1 MLEIGSLVD
10 GKYKVLS
17 EIGHGGMS
25 VVYLAIVERANQ
37 TWAIKEV
44 RKNGA
49 TKDDIVQQGLV
60 AEMNI
65 LKRLNHPH
73 LPRIIDIIDHE
84 DSFLIV
90 MDYIEG
96 IDLDKKL
103 REGPQKWSD
112 VVEWGKQ
119 LCDVFAYLHSR
130 KPPIIYR
137 DMKPGNVKLKPNGD
151 VVLFDFGTAREYK
164 SQKAGDDTTC
174 LGTRGYA
181 APEQYGG
188 MGQTDARSD
197 IYCLG
202 ATMFHLV
209 TGRLPGGPP
218 DYNIPPIR
226 SICPWLPR
234 TGKEG
239 NCVRGLEKIIMKCV
253 EPSPANRYQN
263 CAELMYDL
271 EHIDRISDEFVK
283 GQKKKINTWI
293 SCVAFSLIFA
303 ICSGVFSSLATRTT
317 ENNYEGYITDAFV
330 SAKSGMT
337 PKDSGYNDVEEK
349 LKEAIKVNPK
359 KSDAWIYLSKLYSA
373 DLVVTPTEERSM
385 QDFIRG
391 YGKKLS
397 ESPNDEAQFYMEWSE
412 SVFFFY
418 SSNPDVLLGAGS
430 PEVAEPYLKTVV
442 GDEKTLSENYKR
454 LIRTDSGVKVPLE
467 QYQIN
472 SITEGEAQS
481 RFKLAQSL
489 YAISKQWKNRGKVSG
504 VAKDTTYY
512 PFSVYWRDL
521 KNLLRNAQILNDS
534 SLNIVNV
541 NTLRAAIYSNVM
553 YAIDQNFADL
563 VEDGGAKIEFS
574 ENDPA
579 YSVKMAQKMAYDP
592 ETSEESEQ
600 KYDISIMEIMDY
612 ACQEAE
618 KLKALSITELMPLI
632 DNVSNMRKNIE
643 AKIAS
648 VIQ

>member
-317 ENNYEGYITDAFV
+317 ENNYEGYITEAFV

-337 PKDSGYNDVEEK
+337 PKDVGYDDVEKK

-373 DLVVTPTEERSM
+373 DLVVTPTEAISM
-385 QDFIRG
+385 TKVIQE

-397 ESPNDEAQFYMEWSE
+397 ESPNDEVQFYMEWSE
-412 SVFFFY
+412 SIFFFY
-418 SSNPDVLLGAGS
+418 SDNPDVLLGAGS
-430 PEVAEPYLKTVV
+430 PDKAETYLKTVV
-442 GDEKTLSENYKR
+442 GDEETKNENYKR
-454 LIRTDSGVKVPLE
+454 LIRNDNGVKVSLE
-467 QYQIN
+467 QYQIKEVSEPGARN
-472 SITEGEAQS
+472 KY
-481 RFKLAQSL
+481 KLAQSL
-489 YAISKQWKNRGKVSG
+489 YAISKQWGNLDSVSG
-504 VAKDTTYY
+504 VAQNDYTY
-512 PFSVYWRDL
+512 SEYWGDL
-521 KNLLRNAQILNDS
+521 KSLLRNAQILNDS
-534 SLNIVNV
+534 SLNIANV

-553 YAIDQNFADL
+553 YAIDQKL
-563 VEDGGAKIEFS
+563 VKLVKDGGAKIKFS

-579 YSVKMAQKMAYDP
+579 YLVKMAQKMAYDP
-592 ETSEESEQ
+592 ETSTESEQ

-618 KLKALSITELMPLI
+618 NLKALSITELMPLI

>member
-317 ENNYEGYITDAFV
+317 ENNYEGYITEAFV

-337 PKDSGYNDVEEK
+337 PKDVGYDDVEKK

-373 DLVVTPTEERSM
+373 DLVVTPTEAISM
-385 QDFIRG
+385 TKVIQE

-397 ESPNDEAQFYMEWSE
+397 ESPNDEVQFYMEWSE
-412 SVFFFY
+412 SIFFFY
-418 SSNPDVLLGAGS
+418 SDNPDVLLGAGS
-430 PEVAEPYLKTVV
+430 PDKAETYLKTVV
-442 GDEKTLSENYKR
+442 GDEETKNENYKR
-454 LIRTDSGVKVPLE
+454 LIRNDNGVKVSLE
-467 QYQIN
+467 QYQIKEVSEPGARN
-472 SITEGEAQS
+472 KY
-481 RFKLAQSL
+481 KLAKSL
-489 YAISKQWKNRGKVSG
+489 YAISKQRSNLDKVSG
-504 VAKDTTYY
+504 VAQNDYTY
-512 PFSVYWRDL
+512 SEYWGDL
-521 KNLLRNAQILNDS
+521 KSLLRNAQILNDS

-553 YAIDQNFADL
+553 YAIDKKL
-563 VEDGGAKIEFS
+563 VSLVKDGGAKIEFS

-592 ETSEESEQ
+592 ETSDESEQ
-600 KYDISIMEIMDY
+600 KYDMSIMEIMDY
-612 ACQEAE
+612 ACQEA
-618 KLKALSITELMPLI
+618 KNLRTLSITELMPLI
-632 DNVSNMRKNIE
+632 DNVDNMRINIE
-643 AKIAS
+643 AQIAS
-648 VIQ
+648 MQ

>member
-10 GKYKVLS
+10 GKYKVLN

-103 REGPQKWSD
+103 REGPQKWND

-239 NCVRGLEKIIMKCV
+239 NCVRGLEKIILKCV
-253 EPSPANRYQN
+253 EPNPANRYQN

-283 GQKKKINTWI
+283 AQKKKIGAWL
-293 SCVAFSLIFA
+293 SCVALSVVFA
-303 ICSGVFSSLATRTT
+303 LCSGIFSTLATKTT
-317 ENNYEGYITDAFV
+317 EKNYESYISQAFL
-330 SAKSGMT
+330 SAKSNMT
-337 PKDSGYNDVEEK
+337 PFDAGYAEVEK
-349 LKEAIKVNPK
+349 GLKAAIDIDPS
-359 KSDAWIYLSKLYSA
+359 KSDAWIYLSKLYSS
-373 DLVVTPTEERSM
+373 DLIVTPAEYDSM
-385 QDFIRG
+385 TKEMQK
-391 YGKKLS
+391 YNKQLNS
-397 ESPNDEAQFYMEWSE
+397 SPEDSAQFNMEWSE

-418 SSNPDVLLGAGS
+418 SSDPSALIGEGS
-430 PEVAEPYLKTVV
+430 PDRAENSLNAVV
-442 GDEKTLSENYKR
+442 GNDGEAEERIQR
-454 LIRTDSGVKVPLE
+454 LIRKDKGVKVELE
-467 QYQIN
+467 QFQIKEV
-472 SITEGEAQS
+472 SEVEA
-481 RFKLAQSL
+481 RNKYKLAQSL
-489 YAISKQWKNRGKVSG
+489 YAISKQWSNLGKVSG
-504 VAKDTTYY
+504 KGKDTTYY
-512 PFSVYWRDL
+512 PYSQYWKDL
-521 KNLLRNAQILNDS
+521 KSLVRNAQILNDS
-534 SLNIVNV
+534 SLNVANV
-541 NTLRAAIYSNVM
+541 NTLRAAIYSNIM
-553 YAIDQNFADL
+553 SAISLNLDKL
-563 VEDGGAKIEFS
+563 VKDGGAKIKFEK
-574 ENDPA
+574 NDAA
-579 YSVKMAQKMAYDP
+579 YSVNIASKIAYDP
-592 ETSEESEQ
+592 DTSLESEQ
-600 KYDISIMEIMDY
+600 KYDISITEMLDY
-612 ACQEAE
+612 VSKEAE
-618 KLKALSITELMPLI
+618 KLKSTSITDLMPLLN
-632 DNVSNMRKNIE
+632 NVKNQRNNIE
-643 AKIAS
+643 AQIAS
-648 VIQ
+648 ME

>member
-283 GQKKKINTWI
+283 SQKKKINTWI

-317 ENNYEGYITDAFV
+317 ENNYEGYIANAFV

-337 PKDSGYNDVEEK
+337 PNDSGYNDVEKK

-359 KSDAWIYLSKLYSA
+359 KSDAWIYLSRLYSA
-373 DLVVTPTEERSM
+373 DLVVTSTEALSM
-385 QDFIRG
+385 TNVLQE
-391 YGKKLS
+391 YGKTLS
-397 ESPNDEAQFYMEWSE
+397 ESPDDKVQFYMEWSE
-412 SVFFFY
+412 SLFFFY
-418 SSNPDVLLGAGS
+418 SSNPSVQFGEGS
-430 PEVAEPYLKTVV
+430 PGMAETYLETVV
-442 GDEKTLSENYKR
+442 GDKETLAENYKR
-454 LIRTDSGVKVPLE
+454 LIRTDNGVKVPLE

-472 SITEGEAQS
+472 SITEGEALN
-481 RFKLAQSL
+481 RFKLARSL
-489 YAISKQWKNRGKVSG
+489 YTISKQWNNRGKATG
-504 VAKDTTYY
+504 LGKNNY
-512 PFSVYWRDL
+512 PYSEYWGDL
-521 KNLLRNAQILNDS
+521 KSLLRNAQFLNDS
-534 SLNIVNV
+534 SLNIANV
-541 NTLRAAIYSNVM
+541 NTLRAAIYSNIM
-553 YAIDQNFADL
+553 NAIKQDFSNL
-563 VEDGGAKIEFS
+563 VKDGGAKIEFGK
-574 ENDPA
+574 NDPA
-579 YSVKMAQKMAYDP
+579 YSVDMALKMAYD
-592 ETSEESEQ
+592 SKESEQ
-600 KYDISIMEIMDY
+600 KYDICIMEIMDY
-612 ACQEAE
+612 ACQEAD
-618 KLKALSITELMPLI
+618 KLRTLSITELMPLI
-632 DNVSNMRKNIE
+632 DNVGNLRKDIE
-643 AKIAS
+643 AQIAS
-648 VIQ
+648 IQ

>member
-10 GKYKVLS
+10 GKYKILN

-25 VVYLAIVERANQ
+25 IVYLAIVERANQ

-49 TKDDIVQQGLV
+49 TKEDIVQQGLV

-65 LKRLNHPH
+65 LKRLDHPH

-112 VVEWGKQ
+112 VVEWAKQ

-181 APEQYGG
+181 SPEQYGG

-218 DYNIPPIR
+218 DYSIPPIR

-271 EHIDRISDEFVK
+271 EHIDKISDEFIK
-283 GQKKKINTWI
+283 AQKRKLNTWI
-293 SCVAFSLIFA
+293 TCMVFTVILA
-303 ICSGVFSSLATRTT
+303 ICSGVLSNVAKKTTDNSYQECISKTIAVAT
-317 ENNYEGYITDAFV
+317 G
-330 SAKSGMT
+330 SMS
-337 PKDSGYNDVEEK
+337 PKDVEYEMVK
-349 LKEAIKVNPK
+349 KGLLDAIDIDPSKPQ
-359 KSDAWIYLSKLYSA
+359 AWIYLSRLYAS
-373 DLVVTPTEERSM
+373 DLIISSEEYTDM
-385 QDFIRG
+385 QS
-391 YGKKLS
+391 KLS
-397 ESPNDEAQFYMEWSE
+397 NNETKIGKQSNAYAQICMEWGE
-412 SVFFFY
+412 SVFIFF
-418 SSNPDVLLGAGS
+418 NNDPKATVALGA
-430 PEVAEPYLKTVV
+430 PDKAESYLKVVV
-442 GDEKTLSENYKR
+442 GDREKDADNYRK
-454 LIRTDSGVKVPLE
+454 LICNAVDSDVQQFAIREVNDTDAKNRYS
-467 QYQIN
+467 
-472 SITEGEAQS
+472 
-481 RFKLAQSL
+481 LAVSL
-489 YAISKQWKNRGKVSG
+489 YAVARQWNTLGHTNKSKE
-504 VAKDTTYY
+504 TYTY
-512 PFSVYWRDL
+512 SEYWNDL
-521 KNLLRNAQILNDS
+521 KGLLASAKTLDDG
-534 SLNIVNV
+534 SLNVTNI
-541 NTLRAAIYSNVM
+541 TSLRVALYSNVM
-553 YAIDQNFADL
+553 IRIYNKFSEL
-563 VEDGGAKIEFS
+563 VNEGGAKPRADGEV
-574 ENDPA
+574 
-579 YSVKMAQKMAYDP
+579 SVDAVANKVSQRIVGG
-592 ETSEESEQ
+592 ETDTSLD
-600 KYDISIMEIMDY
+600 DISIEEMIEY
-612 ACQEAE
+612 VRSESE
-618 KLKALSITELMPLI
+618 KLRKVSGEELISLI
-632 DNVSNMRKNIE
+632 DNIDKLYDEI
-643 AKIAS
+643 KILITS
-648 VIQ
+648 KQQ